1 MTVRHGSSPNSWKTM
16 ARSIPGPVIFLPPIS
31 SSPTFG
37 RSSPSST
44 FRKVLLPQPDGPTM
58 ETNSPLFSSMRKSLR
73 AVTGSR
79 FLGVN
84 VSVMS
89 VDRM

>member
-1 MTVRHGSSPNSWKTM
+1 MTVRQGSSPNSWNTM
-16 ARSIPGPVIFLPPIS
+16 ALSTPGPVIFLPPIS
-31 SSPTFG
+31 ISPASG
-37 RSSPSST
+37 LSSPSST
-44 FRKVLLPQPDGPTM
+44 FRKVLLPQPEGPTM
-58 ETNSPLFSSMRKSLR
+58 ETNSPLFNSMRKSLR

-84 VSVMS
+84 VSVIS